1 MLDKL
6 RVRVGGKWYLVE
18 VGDISQSPV
27 RTFVDGELIEVLLEG
42 VSEDDVAAE
51 SSASEI
57 ENDLGE
63 SLSLDDHSSNTSGAV
78 KIFQSP
84 MPGIV
89 MSLAVK
95 EGDQVITG
103 DEICV
108 LEAMKM
114 QQILRSDW
122 SGIVKSVRV
131 SPGDQILGGAVILE
145 LE

>member
-6 RVRVGGKWYLVE
+6 RVRVGDKWYLVE
-18 VGDISQSPV
+18 IEDINQSPV
-27 RTFVDGELIEVLLEG
+27 RTFVNGELIEVFLEK
-42 VSEDDVAAE
+42 VSEYEVTVE
-51 SSASEI
+51 SSTSVI
-57 ENDLGE
+57 ENDLDE
-63 SLSLDDHSSNTSGAV
+63 SLSAEDQSSKAPSAV
-78 KIFQSP
+78 KVFQSP

-89 MSLAVK
+89 ISLAVS

-114 QQILRSDW
+114 QQTLRSDW

>member
-6 RVRVGGKWYLVE
+6 RVRVGDKWYLVE
-18 VGDISQSPV
+18 IEDINQSPV
-27 RTFVDGELIEVLLEG
+27 RTFVNGELIEVFLEK
-42 VSEDDVAAE
+42 VSEYEVTVE
-51 SSASEI
+51 SSTSVI
-57 ENDLGE
+57 ENDLDE
-63 SLSLDDHSSNTSGAV
+63 SLSAENQSSKAPSAV
-78 KIFQSP
+78 KVFQSP

-89 MSLAVK
+89 ISLAVN

-114 QQILRSDW
+114 QQTLRSDW
-122 SGIVKSVRV
+122 SGIVKSVCV
-131 SPGDQILGGAVILE
+131 SPGDQIFGGAVILE

>member
-1 MLDKL
+1 MINKL
-6 RVRVGGKWYLVE
+6 RVRVGDKWYLVE
-18 VGDISQSPV
+18 VEDINQSPV
-27 RTFVDGELIEVLLEG
+27 RTFVNGELIEVILEE
-42 VSEDDVAAE
+42 VSEDEVT
-51 SSASEI
+51 SEPSI
-57 ENDLGE
+57 SVIGNEQEE
-63 SLSLDDHSSNTSGAV
+63 SLSTDDRSSNTSGPV
-78 KIFQSP
+78 KIFHSP

-89 MSLAVK
+89 VSMAVK

-114 QQILRSDW
+114 QQTLRSDW

-131 SPGDQILGGAVILE
+131 SPGDQILGGAVIIE